1 MSKTTLT
8 TSAGAPVA
16 DDNNSISVGPRGPLT
31 FDNHYLFEK
40 LAHFNRERIPER
52 VVHARGTAA
61 HGTFT
66 LTRSLKDVTIANF
79 LQEVGQQTNVFLR
92 FSTVGGGQDSSDY
105 ERDPR
110 GFSIKFYTQE
120 GNWDMV
126 GNNTPVFFL
135 NDPIKFPDFI
145 HSQKKDARTNL
156 PSAANKFEFWA
167 NHPQSLHQ
175 MTILMSDRG
184 IPLSYRHVH
193 GFSSHTLSFYNAK
206 GERVWCKWHFKT
218 NQGIKTLT
226 NDEAAKMPV
235 NGAQKDLVEAI
246 DRGDFPSWLVEVQIM
261 TEEEARNYHI
271 NPFDL
276 TKVWPYGDFPVI
288 EIGKLEL
295 NKNVNNYFAETEQVA
310 FAPSNFVPGINA
322 SPDKMLQGRLLAYQD
337 AHRYR
342 VGANVNQIP
351 INAPKCPVNHY
362 QRDGAFAGMGCP
374 VGHGSGNAAGTGNAN
389 GEASFGSQANTV
401 NASNFFPNDR
411 ADDGAPVPDPQV
423 VPPPMPV
430 LADAWIGYHSQDA
443 EDYFTQAGNLFR
455 IMNDSQKAQLFDNI
469 AGGLSTANASIQER
483 MLAQFEKADPAYAEG
498 VRNAI
503 AAMQ

>member
-16 DDNNSISVGPRGPLT
+16 DDNNSISVGARGPLT
-31 FDNHYLFEK
+31 YDNHYLFEK

-61 HGTFT
+61 YGTFT
-66 LTRSLKDVTIANF
+66 VTKSLKDYTIASF
-79 LQEVGQQTNVFLR
+79 LQNVGQQTEVFLR

-105 ERDPR
+105 ARDPR
-110 GFSIKFYTQE
+110 GFAVKFYTSQ

-156 PSAANKFEFWA
+156 PNPANAFEFWA

-206 GERVWCKWHFKT
+206 GERFWCKWHFKT

-226 NDEAAKMPV
+226 NEEAAKMPA
-235 NGAQKDLVEAI
+235 NGAQKDLVDAI
-246 DRGDFPSWLVEVQIM
+246 DSGDFPSWRVEVQIM
-261 TEEEARNYHI
+261 TEAQAKTYHI

-276 TKVWPYGDFPVI
+276 TKIWPYKDFPVI

-342 VGANVNQIP
+342 IGANFNQIP
-351 INAPKCPVNHY
+351 VNAGKCPINHY

-374 VGHGSGNAAGTGNAN
+374 VGHSS
-389 GEASFGSQANTV
+389 GEASYTNSAHTV
-401 NASNFFPNDR
+401 SASNFYPNDR
-411 ADDGAPVPDPQV
+411 AAAGAPVPAPEV
-423 VPPPMPV
+423 AVPPMPV
-430 LADAWIGYHSQDA
+430 LEDAWIKAYDQSEEDYHSQ
-443 EDYFTQAGNLFR
+443 AGDLFR
-455 IMNDSQKAQLFDNI
+455 IMNDHQKQQLFNNI
-469 AGGLSTANASIQER
+469 AGGLSQASKSIQER
-483 MLAQFEKADPAYAEG
+483 MLAQFAKADPAYAEG
-498 VRNAI
+498 VKNAI
-503 AAMQ
+503 AAIK

>member
-1 MSKTTLT
+1 MTKNILT

-16 DDNNSISVGPRGPLT
+16 DDNNSISVGARGPLT
-31 FDNHYLFEK
+31 YDNHYLFEK

-66 LTRSLKDVTIANF
+66 VTKSLKDVTIANF
-79 LQEVGQQTNVFLR
+79 LQEVGQQTDVFLR

-105 ERDPR
+105 ARDPR
-110 GFSIKFYTQE
+110 GFSVKFYTKE

-156 PSAANKFEFWA
+156 PNPANAFEFWA

-184 IPLSYRHVH
+184 IPASYRHVH

-206 GERVWCKWHFKT
+206 GERFWCKWHFKT
-218 NQGIKTLT
+218 NQGIKNLT
-226 NDEAAKMPV
+226 NEEAAKMPA

-246 DRGDFPSWLVEVQIM
+246 DRGEFPSWRVEVQIM

-276 TKVWPYGDFPVI
+276 TKVWPYADFPVI

-322 SPDKMLQGRLLAYQD
+322 SPDKMLQARLLAYQD

-374 VGHGSGNAAGTGNAN
+374 VGHGSGNA
-389 GEASFGSQANTV
+389 SYGSQAATV
-401 NASNFFPNDR
+401 SASNFFPNDR
-411 ADDGAPVPDPQV
+411 ASEGAPVPV
-423 VPPPMPV
+423 AHVAMPPMPI
-430 LADAWIGYHSQDA
+430 LEDAWIKPYSQDD
-443 EDYFTQAGNLFR
+443 EDYASQAGNLFR
-455 IMNDSQKAQLFDNI
+455 IMNDSQKAQLFGNI
-469 AGGLSTANASIQER
+469 AGGLSTANASIQTR
-483 MLAQFEKADPAYAEG
+483 MLAQFAKADPAYAEG
-498 VRNAI
+498 VKKAI
-503 AAMQ
+503 AAIK

>member
-1 MSKTTLT
+1 MTKNILT

-16 DDNNSISVGPRGPLT
+16 DDNNSISVGARGPLT
-31 FDNHYLFEK
+31 YDNHYLFEK

-66 LTRSLKDVTIANF
+66 VTKSLKDVTIANF
-79 LQEVGQQTNVFLR
+79 LQEVGQQTDVFLR

-105 ERDPR
+105 ARDPR
-110 GFSIKFYTQE
+110 GFSVKFYTKE

-156 PSAANKFEFWA
+156 PNPANAFEFWA

-184 IPLSYRHVH
+184 IPASYRHVH

-206 GERVWCKWHFKT
+206 GERFWCKWHFKT
-218 NQGIKTLT
+218 NQGIKNLT
-226 NDEAAKMPV
+226 NEEAAKMPA

-246 DRGDFPSWLVEVQIM
+246 DRGEFPSWRVEVQIM
-261 TEEEARNYHI
+261 TEEEAKNYHI

-276 TKVWPYGDFPVI
+276 TKVWPYADFPVI

-295 NKNVNNYFAETEQVA
+295 NKNVNNYFAETEQAA

-322 SPDKMLQGRLLAYQD
+322 SPDKMLQARLLAYQD

-374 VGHGSGNAAGTGNAN
+374 VGHGSGNA
-389 GEASFGSQANTV
+389 SYGSQAATV
-401 NASNFFPNDR
+401 SASNFFPNDR
-411 ADDGAPVPDPQV
+411 ASEGAPVPV
-423 VPPPMPV
+423 AHVAMPPMPI
-430 LADAWIGYHSQDA
+430 LEDAWIKPYSQDD
-443 EDYFTQAGNLFR
+443 EDYASQAGNLFR
-455 IMNDSQKAQLFDNI
+455 IMNDSQKAQLFGNI
-469 AGGLSTANASIQER
+469 AGGLSTANASIQTR
-483 MLAQFEKADPAYAEG
+483 MLAQFAKADPAYAEG
-498 VRNAI
+498 VKKAI
-503 AAMQ
+503 AAIK